1 MNDMRSTSKQ
11 TESQDLFK
19 ELVGDEVVF
28 FNKDMG
34 TENVFNSRTTS
45 LDHSDECDCL
55 DCESERDN
63 VK

>member
-19 ELVGDEVVF
+19 ELVGDEVIF

-34 TENVFNSRTTS
+34 TENVFNSRLKS

-55 DCESERDN
+55 DCESDRVD

>member
-19 ELVGDEVVF
+19 ELVGDEVIF
-28 FNKDMG
+28 FNKDVG

-45 LDHSDECDCL
+45 LDHSDESDCL
-55 DCESERDN
+55 DCESVQVDA
-63 VK
+63 K

>member
-19 ELVGDEVVF
+19 ELVGDEVIF
-28 FNKDMG
+28 SNKDVG
-34 TENVFNSRTTS
+34 TENVFNSRTMS

-55 DCESERDN
+55 DCESVQVDA
-63 VK
+63 K

>member
-19 ELVGDEVVF
+19 ELVGDEVIF

-34 TENVFNSRTTS
+34 TENAFNSRLKS

-55 DCESERDN
+55 DCESDRVD